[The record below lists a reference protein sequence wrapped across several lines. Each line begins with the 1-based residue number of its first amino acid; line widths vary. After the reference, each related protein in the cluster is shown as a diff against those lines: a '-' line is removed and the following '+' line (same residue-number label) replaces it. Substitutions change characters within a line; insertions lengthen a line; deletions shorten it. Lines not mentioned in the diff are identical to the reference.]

1 MQENKTNRLSIVI
14 ISLTILI
21 SSLWI
26 GYSIQQINIIDS
38 SNQSKSLITQEEAA
52 YYLSLT
58 PETFEDLIF
67 KDLMER
73 SKYTSYDTYAFLPY
87 VIVNEKKYFN
97 LELLD
102 LWVEYN
108 SLNHTS
114 FKTN

>member
-1 MQENKTNRLSIVI
+1 MQEIKTNRISIVI

-26 GYSIQQINIIDS
+26 GYSIQQVNLEDS
-38 SNQSKSLITQEEAA
+38 NYQSKSLITQEEAA
-52 YYLSLT
+52 DYLSLT
-58 PETFEDLIF
+58 PETFEDLIY
-67 KDLMER
+67 KDIMER

-97 LELLD
+97 LDLLD

-114 FKTN
+114 YKTN

>member
-1 MQENKTNRLSIVI
+1 MQENKTNRISIVI

-26 GYSIQQINIIDS
+26 GYSIQQVNLNDS
-38 SNQSKSLITQEEAA
+38 NYRTKSLVTQEEAA
-52 YYLSLT
+52 DYLSLT
-58 PETFEDLIF
+58 PDTFEEIILDNII
-67 KDLMER
+67 ER
-73 SKYTSYDTYAFLPY
+73 NKYTSYDTYAFLPY

-114 FKTN
+114 FKTK